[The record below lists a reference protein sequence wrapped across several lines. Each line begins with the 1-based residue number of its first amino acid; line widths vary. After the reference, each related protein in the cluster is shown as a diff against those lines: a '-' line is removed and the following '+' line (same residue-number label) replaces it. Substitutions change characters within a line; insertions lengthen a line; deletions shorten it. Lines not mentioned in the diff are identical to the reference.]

1 MNNQNE
7 TITSPCNKP
16 LHVVLFKS
24 KEGIEQRGVQC
35 YEGVMTFKELVDHFK
50 AEKGSEE
57 IGEVDK
63 KQRDVDTKR
72 VNGLKQYWTTSQG
85 TVFPNITLFANSLSL
100 KNSVTVGNKL
110 IIEAT
115 LEKNADRFIA
125 DGQGQQAFIDWLLS
139 DESNTEFEDHTI
151 SFKLIVT
158 QTESLSTPK
167 AVQIIRQLFA
177 DYHVKLTKP
186 NSSISKHF
194 DNSTVLSRLMNDCL
208 ELQVD
213 SYKLK
218 SKIALHGKIKAGH
231 IWTFQQFT
239 TMMQKFLN
247 LTNSTASKQITD
259 EAQYEG
265 ALNLCRSYLTCIF
278 KLLPIENITST
289 QDHEKAMFTRA
300 IFANALGYVGRS
312 LMDEMLLDNSIT
324 WERINLKGIPIEDK
338 SDSFWLEANV
348 TMKDKGTI
356 KIIKST
362 DTRIG
367 SLICRK
373 LRIYPCPELSA

>member
-115 LEKNADRFIA
+115 FEKNADRFIA
-125 DGQGQQAFIDWLLS
+125 DGQGRQAFIDWLLS
-139 DESNTEFEDHTI
+139 DESNAEFEDHTI

-186 NSSISKHF
+186 NSSISKIL
-194 DNSTVLSRLMNDCL
+194 T
-208 ELQVD
+208 
-213 SYKLK
+213 
-218 SKIALHGKIKAGH
+218 IAL
-231 IWTFQQFT
+231 
-239 TMMQKFLN
+239 
-247 LTNSTASKQITD
+247 
-259 EAQYEG
+259 
-265 ALNLCRSYLTCIF
+265 C
-278 KLLPIENITST
+278 
-289 QDHEKAMFTRA
+289 
-300 IFANALGYVGRS
+300 
-312 LMDEMLLDNSIT
+312 
-324 WERINLKGIPIEDK
+324 
-338 SDSFWLEANV
+338 
-348 TMKDKGTI
+348 
-356 KIIKST
+356 
-362 DTRIG
+362 
-367 SLICRK
+367 
-373 LRIYPCPELSA
+373 

>member
-1 MNNQNE
+1 
-7 TITSPCNKP
+7 
-16 LHVVLFKS
+16 
-24 KEGIEQRGVQC
+24 
-35 YEGVMTFKELVDHFK
+35 
-50 AEKGSEE
+50 
-57 IGEVDK
+57 
-63 KQRDVDTKR
+63 
-72 VNGLKQYWTTSQG
+72 
-85 TVFPNITLFANSLSL
+85 
-100 KNSVTVGNKL
+100 
-110 IIEAT
+110 
-115 LEKNADRFIA
+115 
-125 DGQGQQAFIDWLLS
+125 
-139 DESNTEFEDHTI
+139 
-151 SFKLIVT
+151 
-158 QTESLSTPK
+158 
-167 AVQIIRQLFA
+167 
-177 DYHVKLTKP
+177 
-186 NSSISKHF
+186 
-194 DNSTVLSRLMNDCL
+194 
-208 ELQVD
+208 
-213 SYKLK
+213 
-218 SKIALHGKIKAGH
+218 
-231 IWTFQQFT
+231 
-239 TMMQKFLN
+239 MMQKFLN

-259 EAQYEG
+259 EAQYED

-278 KLLPIENITST
+278 RLLPIENITST